1 MLLTIIKL
9 QTRADRQPIRLQ
21 KFYNLRRANDA
32 DWLSRAGIF
41 KKWAHIWCQL
51 STKSDLITGINFS
64 GKSYIFPN
72 DTAKDGF
79 RNAM

>member
-1 MLLTIIKL
+1 MD
-9 QTRADRQPIRLQ
+9 DRQPIRLQ

-64 GKSYIFPN
+64 NIVLFPWIIELGKDSMQQKIP
-72 DTAKDGF
+72 
-79 RNAM
+79 